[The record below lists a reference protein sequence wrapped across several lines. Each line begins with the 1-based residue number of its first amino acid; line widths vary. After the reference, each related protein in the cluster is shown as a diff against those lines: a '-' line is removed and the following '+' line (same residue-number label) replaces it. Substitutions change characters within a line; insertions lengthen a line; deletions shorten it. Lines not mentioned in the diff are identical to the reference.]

1 MRTPLGGYPRRR
13 KHEPLTQQE
22 IDDATDPDSGEICCH
37 VGHLQSVGQHGYQ
50 RSIPNQRDG
59 TVGQVEAK
67 KPIEDLRPGSRA
79 IRPGPEHVPDE
90 IVHDRQ
96 LGREDRRRHIR
107 HLSQFD
113 RHPQSAKLYDKPGCA
128 DGVELRPPGQH
139 G

>member
-1 MRTPLGGYPRRR
+1 
-13 KHEPLTQQE
+13 
-22 IDDATDPDSGEICCH
+22 
-37 VGHLQSVGQHGYQ
+37 LQSVGQHGYQ

-59 TVGQVEAK
+59 TVRQVEAQK
-67 KPIEDLRPGSRA
+67 AIEDPRPGSRP

-90 IVHDRQ
+90 VVHDRQ

-113 RHPQSAKLYDKPGCA
+113 RHPQNAKLNDKPGCA
-128 DGVELRPPGQH
+128 DGVELCPPGQH